1 MEKLKVGIAGIG
13 NMGSSHARKIFEGK
27 IPDMELC
34 AVADKKEERR
44 SWAKEC
50 FGNISVYCD
59 ALDMLKHA
67 DIDAAIIAVP
77 HYDHPRLVMSALE
90 NGLHVMCEKPAGV
103 YTKQV
108 REMNEFAAKQDKT
121 FAMMF
126 NQRTNCVYRK
136 MKEMVEKGDIG
147 EIKRVNWIITDWYRT
162 QFYYDSGEWRA
173 TWAGEGG
180 GFDKRMIKK
189 FLTTPAVIG
198 VLVSFVLVFTGIRLP
213 SLVMSYCKYM
223 NNLVTPLALLLTG
236 YIIYEIGLKNLK
248 LDRDLAIMLLFRFL
262 LVPGVSF
269 ALCELFGV
277 AGLGRS
283 VLLVETAMPVVTQTV
298 VAAADYGADEQFAA
312 QGAALSTL
320 ACFVVIPVLML
331 IL

>member
-1 MEKLKVGIAGIG
+1 MESFL
-13 NMGSSHARKIFEGK
+13 H
-27 IPDMELC
+27 
-34 AVADKKEERR
+34 AVASVTIILLLTATGYFCARMGWMSPDVKR
-44 SWAKEC
+44 
-50 FGNISVYCD
+50 FISKFTMSV
-59 ALDMLKHA
+59 
-67 DIDAAIIAVP
+67 AIP
-77 HYDHPRLVMSALE
+77 CM
-90 NGLHVMCEKPAGV
+90 
-103 YTKQV
+103 
-108 REMNEFAAKQDKT
+108 
-121 FAMMF
+121 
-126 NQRTNCVYRK
+126 CVYGLTKNLTRELLALSPGFLLVPFLSTLGAFLLSLLVGRLLKLPRK
-136 MKEMVEKGDIG
+136 RLGVFMMMCSVSNAIFIG
-147 EIKRVNWIITDWYRT
+147 LPMCTELFGEACTPYVMLYYLVNTSFVQLVGLSLVR
-162 QFYYDSGEWRA
+162 
-173 TWAGEGG
+173 WAGDGG

>member
-1 MEKLKVGIAGIG
+1 MESFL
-13 NMGSSHARKIFEGK
+13 H
-27 IPDMELC
+27 
-34 AVADKKEERR
+34 AVASVSSRMMVTATGYFCARMGWMSPDVKR
-44 SWAKEC
+44 
-50 FGNISVYCD
+50 FISKFTMSV
-59 ALDMLKHA
+59 
-67 DIDAAIIAVP
+67 AIP
-77 HYDHPRLVMSALE
+77 CM
-90 NGLHVMCEKPAGV
+90 
-103 YTKQV
+103 
-108 REMNEFAAKQDKT
+108 
-121 FAMMF
+121 
-126 NQRTNCVYRK
+126 CVYGLTKNLTRELLALSPGFLLVPFLSTLGAFLLSLLVGRLLKLPRK
-136 MKEMVEKGDIG
+136 RLGVFMMMCSVSNAIFIG
-147 EIKRVNWIITDWYRT
+147 LPMCTELFGEACTPYVMLYYLVNTSFVQLVGLSLVR
-162 QFYYDSGEWRA
+162 
-173 TWAGEGG
+173 WAGDGG

>member
-1 MEKLKVGIAGIG
+1 MESFL
-13 NMGSSHARKIFEGK
+13 H
-27 IPDMELC
+27 
-34 AVADKKEERR
+34 AVA
-44 SWAKEC
+44 SVTIILLLTATGYFCAAMGWMSPQAKR
-50 FGNISVYCD
+50 FISKFTMSV
-59 ALDMLKHA
+59 
-67 DIDAAIIAVP
+67 AIP
-77 HYDHPRLVMSALE
+77 CM
-90 NGLHVMCEKPAGV
+90 
-103 YTKQV
+103 
-108 REMNEFAAKQDKT
+108 
-121 FAMMF
+121 
-126 NQRTNCVYRK
+126 CVYGLTNNLTHELLAGSLGFLLVPLLSTVGAFLLSLLVGRLLKLPRK
-136 MKEMVEKGDIG
+136 RLGVFMMMCSVSNAIFIG
-147 EIKRVNWIITDWYRT
+147 LPMCTELFGEACTPYVMLYYLVNTSFVQLVGLSLVRW
-162 QFYYDSGEWRA
+162 S
-173 TWAGEGG
+173 GEGG

>member
-1 MEKLKVGIAGIG
+1 MESFL
-13 NMGSSHARKIFEGK
+13 H
-27 IPDMELC
+27 
-34 AVADKKEERR
+34 AVA
-44 SWAKEC
+44 SVTIILLLTATGYFCAAMGWMSPQAKR
-50 FGNISVYCD
+50 FISKFTMSV
-59 ALDMLKHA
+59 
-67 DIDAAIIAVP
+67 AIP
-77 HYDHPRLVMSALE
+77 CM
-90 NGLHVMCEKPAGV
+90 
-103 YTKQV
+103 
-108 REMNEFAAKQDKT
+108 
-121 FAMMF
+121 
-126 NQRTNCVYRK
+126 CVYGLTNNLTHELLAGSLGFLLVPLLSTVGAFLLSLLVGRLLKLPRK
-136 MKEMVEKGDIG
+136 RLGVFMTMCSVSNAIFIG
-147 EIKRVNWIITDWYRT
+147 LPMCTELFGEACTPYVMLYYLVNTSFVQLVGLSLVRW
-162 QFYYDSGEWRA
+162 S
-173 TWAGEGG
+173 GEGG

>member
-1 MEKLKVGIAGIG
+1 MESFL
-13 NMGSSHARKIFEGK
+13 H
-27 IPDMELC
+27 
-34 AVADKKEERR
+34 AVA
-44 SWAKEC
+44 SVTIILLLTATGYFCAAMGWMSPQAKR
-50 FGNISVYCD
+50 FISKFTMSV
-59 ALDMLKHA
+59 
-67 DIDAAIIAVP
+67 AIP
-77 HYDHPRLVMSALE
+77 CM
-90 NGLHVMCEKPAGV
+90 
-103 YTKQV
+103 
-108 REMNEFAAKQDKT
+108 
-121 FAMMF
+121 
-126 NQRTNCVYRK
+126 CVYGLTNNLTHELLAGSLGFLLVPLLSTVGAFLLSLLVGRLLKLPRK
-136 MKEMVEKGDIG
+136 RLGVFMMMCSVSNAIFIG
-147 EIKRVNWIITDWYRT
+147 LPMCTELFGEACTPYVMLYYLVNTSFVQLVGLSLVR
-162 QFYYDSGEWRA
+162 
-173 TWAGEGG
+173 WAGEGG

>member
-1 MEKLKVGIAGIG
+1 MESFL
-13 NMGSSHARKIFEGK
+13 H
-27 IPDMELC
+27 
-34 AVADKKEERR
+34 AVASVTIILLLTATGYFCARMGWMSPDVKR
-44 SWAKEC
+44 
-50 FGNISVYCD
+50 FISKFTMSV
-59 ALDMLKHA
+59 
-67 DIDAAIIAVP
+67 AIP
-77 HYDHPRLVMSALE
+77 CM
-90 NGLHVMCEKPAGV
+90 
-103 YTKQV
+103 
-108 REMNEFAAKQDKT
+108 
-121 FAMMF
+121 
-126 NQRTNCVYRK
+126 CVYGLTNNLTHELLAGSLGFLLVPLLSTVGAFLLSLLVGRLLKLPRRK
-136 MKEMVEKGDIG
+136 LGVFMMMCSVSNAIFIG
-147 EIKRVNWIITDWYRT
+147 LPMCTELFGEACTPYVMLYYLVNTSFVQLVGLSLVRW
-162 QFYYDSGEWRA
+162 S
-173 TWAGEGG
+173 GEGG

-198 VLVSFVLVFTGIRLP
+198 VLVSFALVFTGIRLP

>member
-1 MEKLKVGIAGIG
+1 MESFL
-13 NMGSSHARKIFEGK
+13 H
-27 IPDMELC
+27 
-34 AVADKKEERR
+34 AVA
-44 SWAKEC
+44 SVTIILLLTATGYFCAAMGWMSPQAKR
-50 FGNISVYCD
+50 FISKFTMSV
-59 ALDMLKHA
+59 
-67 DIDAAIIAVP
+67 AIP
-77 HYDHPRLVMSALE
+77 CM
-90 NGLHVMCEKPAGV
+90 
-103 YTKQV
+103 
-108 REMNEFAAKQDKT
+108 
-121 FAMMF
+121 
-126 NQRTNCVYRK
+126 CVYGLTNNLTHELLAGSLGFLLVPLLSTVGAFLLSLLVGRLLKLPRK
-136 MKEMVEKGDIG
+136 RLGVFMMMCSVSNAIFIG
-147 EIKRVNWIITDWYRT
+147 LPMCTELFGEACTPYVMLYYLVNTSFVQLVGLSLVR
-162 QFYYDSGEWRA
+162 
-173 TWAGEGG
+173 WAGEGG

-189 FLTTPAVIG
+189 FLTTPAITG

>member
-1 MEKLKVGIAGIG
+1 MEGFLHAVSSVTIILLLTATGYFCAARGW
-13 NMGSSHARKIFEGK
+13 MGPQAKRFISKFTMSVA
-27 IPDMELC
+27 IPCM
-34 AVADKKEERR
+34 
-44 SWAKEC
+44 
-50 FGNISVYCD
+50 
-59 ALDMLKHA
+59 
-67 DIDAAIIAVP
+67 
-77 HYDHPRLVMSALE
+77 
-90 NGLHVMCEKPAGV
+90 
-103 YTKQV
+103 
-108 REMNEFAAKQDKT
+108 
-121 FAMMF
+121 
-126 NQRTNCVYRK
+126 CVYGLTNNLTHELLAGSLGFLLVPLLSTVGAFLLSLLVGRLLKLPHRK
-136 MKEMVEKGDIG
+136 LGVFMMMCSVSNAIFIG
-147 EIKRVNWIITDWYRT
+147 LPMCTELFGEACTPYVMLYYLVNTSFVQLVGLSLVRW
-162 QFYYDSGEWRA
+162 S
-173 TWAGEGG
+173 GEGG

>member
-1 MEKLKVGIAGIG
+1 MESFL
-13 NMGSSHARKIFEGK
+13 H
-27 IPDMELC
+27 
-34 AVADKKEERR
+34 AVA
-44 SWAKEC
+44 SVTIILLLTATGYFCAAMGWMSPQAKR
-50 FGNISVYCD
+50 FISKFTMSV
-59 ALDMLKHA
+59 
-67 DIDAAIIAVP
+67 AIP
-77 HYDHPRLVMSALE
+77 CM
-90 NGLHVMCEKPAGV
+90 
-103 YTKQV
+103 
-108 REMNEFAAKQDKT
+108 
-121 FAMMF
+121 
-126 NQRTNCVYRK
+126 CVYGLTNNLTHELLAGSLGFLLVPLLSTVGAFLLSLLVGRLLKLPRK
-136 MKEMVEKGDIG
+136 RLGVFMMMCSVSNAIFIG
-147 EIKRVNWIITDWYRT
+147 LPMCTELFGEACTPYVMLYYLVNTSFVQLVGLSLVRW
-162 QFYYDSGEWRA
+162 S
-173 TWAGEGG
+173 GEGG

-298 VAAADYGADEQFAA
+298 VAAAEYGADEEFAA
-312 QGAALSTL
+312 QGAALSTI

>member
-1 MEKLKVGIAGIG
+1 MESFL
-13 NMGSSHARKIFEGK
+13 H
-27 IPDMELC
+27 
-34 AVADKKEERR
+34 AVA
-44 SWAKEC
+44 SVTIILLLTATGYFCAAMGWMSPQAKR
-50 FGNISVYCD
+50 FISKFTMSV
-59 ALDMLKHA
+59 
-67 DIDAAIIAVP
+67 AIP
-77 HYDHPRLVMSALE
+77 CM
-90 NGLHVMCEKPAGV
+90 
-103 YTKQV
+103 
-108 REMNEFAAKQDKT
+108 
-121 FAMMF
+121 
-126 NQRTNCVYRK
+126 CVYGLTNNLTHELLAGSLGFLLVPLLSTVGAFLLSLLVGRLLKLPRK
-136 MKEMVEKGDIG
+136 RLGVFMMMCSVSNAIFIG
-147 EIKRVNWIITDWYRT
+147 LPMCTELFGEACTPYVMLYYLVNTSFVQLVGLSLVRW
-162 QFYYDSGEWRA
+162 S
-173 TWAGEGG
+173 GEGG

-189 FLTTPAVIG
+189 FLTPPAVIG

>member
-1 MEKLKVGIAGIG
+1 MESFL
-13 NMGSSHARKIFEGK
+13 H
-27 IPDMELC
+27 
-34 AVADKKEERR
+34 AVA
-44 SWAKEC
+44 SVTIILLLTATGYFCAAMGWMSPQAKR
-50 FGNISVYCD
+50 FISKFTMSV
-59 ALDMLKHA
+59 
-67 DIDAAIIAVP
+67 AIP
-77 HYDHPRLVMSALE
+77 CM
-90 NGLHVMCEKPAGV
+90 
-103 YTKQV
+103 
-108 REMNEFAAKQDKT
+108 
-121 FAMMF
+121 
-126 NQRTNCVYRK
+126 CVYGLTNNLTHELLTGSLGFLLVPLLSTVGAFLLSLLVGRLLKLPRK
-136 MKEMVEKGDIG
+136 RLGVFMMMCSVSNAIFIG
-147 EIKRVNWIITDWYRT
+147 LPMCTELFGEACTPYVMLYYLVNTSFVQLVGLSLVRW
-162 QFYYDSGEWRA
+162 S
-173 TWAGEGG
+173 GEGG

>member
-1 MEKLKVGIAGIG
+1 MDTFL
-13 NMGSSHARKIFEGK
+13 H
-27 IPDMELC
+27 
-34 AVADKKEERR
+34 AVASVTIILLLTATGYFCAHMGWMSPDVKR
-44 SWAKEC
+44 
-50 FGNISVYCD
+50 FISKFTMSV
-59 ALDMLKHA
+59 
-67 DIDAAIIAVP
+67 AIP
-77 HYDHPRLVMSALE
+77 CM
-90 NGLHVMCEKPAGV
+90 
-103 YTKQV
+103 
-108 REMNEFAAKQDKT
+108 
-121 FAMMF
+121 
-126 NQRTNCVYRK
+126 CVYGLTNNLTHELLAGSLGFLLVPLLSTVGAFLLSLLVGRLLKLPRK
-136 MKEMVEKGDIG
+136 RLGVFMMMCSVSNAIFIG
-147 EIKRVNWIITDWYRT
+147 LPMCTELFSEACTPYVMLYYLVNTSFVQLVGLSLVR
-162 QFYYDSGEWRA
+162 
-173 TWAGEGG
+173 WAGEGG

>member
-1 MEKLKVGIAGIG
+1 MESFL
-13 NMGSSHARKIFEGK
+13 H
-27 IPDMELC
+27 
-34 AVADKKEERR
+34 AVA
-44 SWAKEC
+44 SVTIILLLTATGYFCAAMGWMSPQAKR
-50 FGNISVYCD
+50 FISKFTMSV
-59 ALDMLKHA
+59 
-67 DIDAAIIAVP
+67 AIP
-77 HYDHPRLVMSALE
+77 CM
-90 NGLHVMCEKPAGV
+90 
-103 YTKQV
+103 
-108 REMNEFAAKQDKT
+108 
-121 FAMMF
+121 
-126 NQRTNCVYRK
+126 CVYGLTNNLTHELLAGSLGFLLVPLLSTVGAFLLSLLVGRLLKLPRK
-136 MKEMVEKGDIG
+136 RLGVFMMMCSVSNAIFIG
-147 EIKRVNWIITDWYRT
+147 LPMCTELFGEACTPYVMLYYLVNTSFVQLVGLSLVRW
-162 QFYYDSGEWRA
+162 S
-173 TWAGEGG
+173 GEGG

-320 ACFVVIPVLML
+320 SCFVVIPVLML

>member
-1 MEKLKVGIAGIG
+1 MDTFL
-13 NMGSSHARKIFEGK
+13 H
-27 IPDMELC
+27 
-34 AVADKKEERR
+34 AVA
-44 SWAKEC
+44 SVTIILLLTATGYFCAAMGWMSPQAKR
-50 FGNISVYCD
+50 FISKFTMSV
-59 ALDMLKHA
+59 
-67 DIDAAIIAVP
+67 AIP
-77 HYDHPRLVMSALE
+77 CM
-90 NGLHVMCEKPAGV
+90 
-103 YTKQV
+103 
-108 REMNEFAAKQDKT
+108 
-121 FAMMF
+121 
-126 NQRTNCVYRK
+126 CVYGLTNNLTHELLAGSLGFLLVPLLSTVGAFLLSLLVGRLLKLPRK
-136 MKEMVEKGDIG
+136 RLGVFMMMCSVSNAIFIG
-147 EIKRVNWIITDWYRT
+147 LPMCTELFGEACTPYVMLYYLVNTSFVQLVGLSLVR
-162 QFYYDSGEWRA
+162 
-173 TWAGEGG
+173 WAGEGG

-213 SLVMSYCKYM
+213 SLVMSYCRYM

>member
-1 MEKLKVGIAGIG
+1 MESFL
-13 NMGSSHARKIFEGK
+13 H
-27 IPDMELC
+27 
-34 AVADKKEERR
+34 AVA
-44 SWAKEC
+44 SVTIILLLTATGYFCAAMGWMSPQAKR
-50 FGNISVYCD
+50 FISKFTMSV
-59 ALDMLKHA
+59 
-67 DIDAAIIAVP
+67 AIP
-77 HYDHPRLVMSALE
+77 CM
-90 NGLHVMCEKPAGV
+90 
-103 YTKQV
+103 
-108 REMNEFAAKQDKT
+108 
-121 FAMMF
+121 
-126 NQRTNCVYRK
+126 CVYGLTNNLTHELLAGSLGFLLVPLLSTVGAFLLSLLVGRLLKLPRK
-136 MKEMVEKGDIG
+136 RLGVFMMMCSVSNAIFIG
-147 EIKRVNWIITDWYRT
+147 LPMCTELFGEACTPYVMLYYLVNTSFVQLVGLSLVR
-162 QFYYDSGEWRA
+162 
-173 TWAGEGG
+173 WAGEGG

-189 FLTTPAVIG
+189 FLTTPAIIG

>member
-1 MEKLKVGIAGIG
+1 MESFL
-13 NMGSSHARKIFEGK
+13 H
-27 IPDMELC
+27 
-34 AVADKKEERR
+34 AVA
-44 SWAKEC
+44 SVTIILLLTATGYFCAAMGWMSPQAKR
-50 FGNISVYCD
+50 FISKFTMSV
-59 ALDMLKHA
+59 
-67 DIDAAIIAVP
+67 AIP
-77 HYDHPRLVMSALE
+77 CM
-90 NGLHVMCEKPAGV
+90 
-103 YTKQV
+103 
-108 REMNEFAAKQDKT
+108 
-121 FAMMF
+121 
-126 NQRTNCVYRK
+126 CVYGLTNNLTHELLAGSLGFLLVPLLSTVGAFLLSLLVGRLLKLPRK
-136 MKEMVEKGDIG
+136 RLGVFMMMCSVSNAIFIG
-147 EIKRVNWIITDWYRT
+147 LPMCTELFGEACTPYVMLYYLVNTSFVQLVGLSLVR
-162 QFYYDSGEWRA
+162 
-173 TWAGEGG
+173 WAGDGG

>member
-1 MEKLKVGIAGIG
+1 MESFL
-13 NMGSSHARKIFEGK
+13 H
-27 IPDMELC
+27 
-34 AVADKKEERR
+34 AVA
-44 SWAKEC
+44 SVTIILLLTATGYFCAAMGWMSPQAKR
-50 FGNISVYCD
+50 FISKFTMSV
-59 ALDMLKHA
+59 
-67 DIDAAIIAVP
+67 AIP
-77 HYDHPRLVMSALE
+77 CM
-90 NGLHVMCEKPAGV
+90 
-103 YTKQV
+103 
-108 REMNEFAAKQDKT
+108 
-121 FAMMF
+121 
-126 NQRTNCVYRK
+126 CVYGLTNNLTHELLAGSLGFLLVPLLSTVGAFLLSLLVGRLLKLPRK
-136 MKEMVEKGDIG
+136 RLGVFMMMCSVSNAIFIG
-147 EIKRVNWIITDWYRT
+147 LPMCTELFGEACTPYVMLYYLVNTSFVQLVGLSLVR
-162 QFYYDSGEWRA
+162 
-173 TWAGEGG
+173 WAGEGG

-298 VAAADYGADEQFAA
+298 VAAAEYGADEEVAA
-312 QGAALSTL
+312 QGAALSTI

>member
-1 MEKLKVGIAGIG
+1 MESFL
-13 NMGSSHARKIFEGK
+13 H
-27 IPDMELC
+27 
-34 AVADKKEERR
+34 AVA
-44 SWAKEC
+44 SVTIILLLTATGYFCAAMGWMSPQAKR
-50 FGNISVYCD
+50 FISKFTMSV
-59 ALDMLKHA
+59 
-67 DIDAAIIAVP
+67 AIP
-77 HYDHPRLVMSALE
+77 CM
-90 NGLHVMCEKPAGV
+90 
-103 YTKQV
+103 
-108 REMNEFAAKQDKT
+108 
-121 FAMMF
+121 
-126 NQRTNCVYRK
+126 CVYGLTNNLTHELLALSLGFLLVPLLSTVGAFLLSLLVGRLLKLPRK
-136 MKEMVEKGDIG
+136 RLGVFMMMCSVSNAIFIG
-147 EIKRVNWIITDWYRT
+147 LPMCTELFGEACTPYVMLYYLVNTSFVQLVGLSLVR
-162 QFYYDSGEWRA
+162 
-173 TWAGEGG
+173 WAGEGG

-198 VLVSFVLVFTGIRLP
+198 VLVSFVLVFTGIKLP

>member
-1 MEKLKVGIAGIG
+1 MESFL
-13 NMGSSHARKIFEGK
+13 H
-27 IPDMELC
+27 
-34 AVADKKEERR
+34 AVA
-44 SWAKEC
+44 SVTIILLLTATGYFCAAMGWMSPQAKR
-50 FGNISVYCD
+50 FISKFTMSV
-59 ALDMLKHA
+59 
-67 DIDAAIIAVP
+67 AIP
-77 HYDHPRLVMSALE
+77 CM
-90 NGLHVMCEKPAGV
+90 
-103 YTKQV
+103 
-108 REMNEFAAKQDKT
+108 
-121 FAMMF
+121 
-126 NQRTNCVYRK
+126 CVYGLTTNLTHELLAGSLGFLLVPLLSTVGAFLLSLLVGRLLKLPRK
-136 MKEMVEKGDIG
+136 RLGVFMMMCSVSNAIFIG
-147 EIKRVNWIITDWYRT
+147 LPMCTELFGEACTPYVMLYYLVNTSFVQLVGLSLVRW
-162 QFYYDSGEWRA
+162 S
-173 TWAGEGG
+173 GEGG

>member
-1 MEKLKVGIAGIG
+1 MESFL
-13 NMGSSHARKIFEGK
+13 H
-27 IPDMELC
+27 
-34 AVADKKEERR
+34 AVA
-44 SWAKEC
+44 SVTIILLLTATGYFCAAMGWMSPQAKR
-50 FGNISVYCD
+50 FISKFTMSV
-59 ALDMLKHA
+59 
-67 DIDAAIIAVP
+67 AIP
-77 HYDHPRLVMSALE
+77 CM
-90 NGLHVMCEKPAGV
+90 
-103 YTKQV
+103 
-108 REMNEFAAKQDKT
+108 
-121 FAMMF
+121 
-126 NQRTNCVYRK
+126 CVYGLTNNLTHELLALSLGFLLVPLLSTVGAFLLSLLVGRLLKLPRK
-136 MKEMVEKGDIG
+136 RLGVFMMMCSVSNAIFIG
-147 EIKRVNWIITDWYRT
+147 LPMCTELFGEACTPYVMLYYLVNTSFVQLVGLSLVR
-162 QFYYDSGEWRA
+162 
-173 TWAGEGG
+173 WAGDGG

>member
-1 MEKLKVGIAGIG
+1 MESFL
-13 NMGSSHARKIFEGK
+13 H
-27 IPDMELC
+27 
-34 AVADKKEERR
+34 AVA
-44 SWAKEC
+44 SVTIILLLTATGYFCAAMGWMSPQAKR
-50 FGNISVYCD
+50 FISKFTMSV
-59 ALDMLKHA
+59 
-67 DIDAAIIAVP
+67 AIP
-77 HYDHPRLVMSALE
+77 CM
-90 NGLHVMCEKPAGV
+90 
-103 YTKQV
+103 
-108 REMNEFAAKQDKT
+108 
-121 FAMMF
+121 
-126 NQRTNCVYRK
+126 CVYGLTNNLTHELLAGSLGFLLVPLLSTVGAFLLSLLVGRLLKLPRK
-136 MKEMVEKGDIG
+136 RLGVFMMMCSVSNAIFIG
-147 EIKRVNWIITDWYRT
+147 LPMCTELFGEACTPYVMLYYLVNTSFVQLVGLSLVR
-162 QFYYDSGEWRA
+162 
-173 TWAGEGG
+173 WAGEGG

-213 SLVMSYCKYM
+213 SLVMSYCRYM

>member
-1 MEKLKVGIAGIG
+1 MESFL
-13 NMGSSHARKIFEGK
+13 H
-27 IPDMELC
+27 
-34 AVADKKEERR
+34 AVA
-44 SWAKEC
+44 SVTIILLLTATGYFCAAMGWMSPQAKR
-50 FGNISVYCD
+50 FISKFTMSV
-59 ALDMLKHA
+59 
-67 DIDAAIIAVP
+67 AIP
-77 HYDHPRLVMSALE
+77 CM
-90 NGLHVMCEKPAGV
+90 
-103 YTKQV
+103 
-108 REMNEFAAKQDKT
+108 
-121 FAMMF
+121 
-126 NQRTNCVYRK
+126 CVYGLTNNLTHELLAGSLGFLLVPLLSTVGAFLLSLLVGKLLKLPRK
-136 MKEMVEKGDIG
+136 RLGVFMMMCSVSNAIFIG
-147 EIKRVNWIITDWYRT
+147 LPMCTELFGEACTPYVMLYYLVNTSFVQLVGLSLVRW
-162 QFYYDSGEWRA
+162 S
-173 TWAGEGG
+173 GEGG

-213 SLVMSYCKYM
+213 SLVMSYCRYM

>member
-1 MEKLKVGIAGIG
+1 MESFL
-13 NMGSSHARKIFEGK
+13 H
-27 IPDMELC
+27 
-34 AVADKKEERR
+34 AVA
-44 SWAKEC
+44 SVTIILLLTATGYFCAAMGWMSPQAKR
-50 FGNISVYCD
+50 FISKFTMSV
-59 ALDMLKHA
+59 
-67 DIDAAIIAVP
+67 AIP
-77 HYDHPRLVMSALE
+77 CM
-90 NGLHVMCEKPAGV
+90 
-103 YTKQV
+103 
-108 REMNEFAAKQDKT
+108 
-121 FAMMF
+121 
-126 NQRTNCVYRK
+126 CVYGLTNNLTHELLAGSLGFLLVPLLSTVGAFLLSLLVGRLLKLPRK
-136 MKEMVEKGDIG
+136 RLGVFMMMCSVSNAIFIG
-147 EIKRVNWIITDWYRT
+147 LPMCTELFGEACTPYVMLYYLVNTSFVQLVGLSLVRW
-162 QFYYDSGEWRA
+162 S
-173 TWAGEGG
+173 GEGG

-298 VAAADYGADEQFAA
+298 VAAADYGADERFAA

>member
-1 MEKLKVGIAGIG
+1 MESFL
-13 NMGSSHARKIFEGK
+13 H
-27 IPDMELC
+27 
-34 AVADKKEERR
+34 AVASVTIILLLTATGYFCARMGWMSPDVKR
-44 SWAKEC
+44 
-50 FGNISVYCD
+50 FISKFTMSV
-59 ALDMLKHA
+59 
-67 DIDAAIIAVP
+67 AIP
-77 HYDHPRLVMSALE
+77 CM
-90 NGLHVMCEKPAGV
+90 
-103 YTKQV
+103 
-108 REMNEFAAKQDKT
+108 
-121 FAMMF
+121 
-126 NQRTNCVYRK
+126 CVYGLTNNLTHELLALSLGFLLVPLLSTVGAFLLSLLVGRLLKLPHRK
-136 MKEMVEKGDIG
+136 LGVFMMMCSVSNAIFIG
-147 EIKRVNWIITDWYRT
+147 LPMCTELFGEACTPYVMLYYLVNTSFVQLVGLSLVRW
-162 QFYYDSGEWRA
+162 S
-173 TWAGEGG
+173 GEGG

>member
-1 MEKLKVGIAGIG
+1 MESFL
-13 NMGSSHARKIFEGK
+13 H
-27 IPDMELC
+27 
-34 AVADKKEERR
+34 AVA
-44 SWAKEC
+44 SVTIILLLTATGYFCAAMGWMSPQAKR
-50 FGNISVYCD
+50 FISKFTMSV
-59 ALDMLKHA
+59 
-67 DIDAAIIAVP
+67 AIP
-77 HYDHPRLVMSALE
+77 CM
-90 NGLHVMCEKPAGV
+90 
-103 YTKQV
+103 
-108 REMNEFAAKQDKT
+108 
-121 FAMMF
+121 
-126 NQRTNCVYRK
+126 CVYGLTNNLTHELLAGSLGFLLVPLLSTVGAFLLSLLVGRLLKLPRK
-136 MKEMVEKGDIG
+136 RLGVFMMMCSVSNAIFIG
-147 EIKRVNWIITDWYRT
+147 LPMCTELFGEACTPYVMLYYLVNTSFVQLVGLSLVR
-162 QFYYDSGEWRA
+162 
-173 TWAGEGG
+173 WAGEGG

-283 VLLVETAMPVVTQTV
+283 VLLVERAMPVVTQTV

>member
-1 MEKLKVGIAGIG
+1 MESFL
-13 NMGSSHARKIFEGK
+13 H
-27 IPDMELC
+27 
-34 AVADKKEERR
+34 AVA
-44 SWAKEC
+44 SVTIILLLTATGYFCAAMGWMSPQAKR
-50 FGNISVYCD
+50 FISKFTMSV
-59 ALDMLKHA
+59 
-67 DIDAAIIAVP
+67 AIP
-77 HYDHPRLVMSALE
+77 CM
-90 NGLHVMCEKPAGV
+90 
-103 YTKQV
+103 
-108 REMNEFAAKQDKT
+108 
-121 FAMMF
+121 
-126 NQRTNCVYRK
+126 CVYGLTNNLTHELLAGSLGFLLVPLLSTVGAFLLSLLVGRLLKLPRK
-136 MKEMVEKGDIG
+136 RLGVFLMMCSVSNAIFIG
-147 EIKRVNWIITDWYRT
+147 LPMCTELFGEACTPYVMLYYLVNTSFVQLVGLSLVR
-162 QFYYDSGEWRA
+162 
-173 TWAGEGG
+173 WAGEGG

>member
-1 MEKLKVGIAGIG
+1 MESFL
-13 NMGSSHARKIFEGK
+13 H
-27 IPDMELC
+27 
-34 AVADKKEERR
+34 AVA
-44 SWAKEC
+44 SVTIILLLTATGYFCAAMGWMSPQAKR
-50 FGNISVYCD
+50 FISKFTMSV
-59 ALDMLKHA
+59 
-67 DIDAAIIAVP
+67 AIP
-77 HYDHPRLVMSALE
+77 CM
-90 NGLHVMCEKPAGV
+90 
-103 YTKQV
+103 
-108 REMNEFAAKQDKT
+108 
-121 FAMMF
+121 
-126 NQRTNCVYRK
+126 CVYGLTNNLTHELLAGSLGFLLVPLLSTVGAFLLSLLVGRLLKLPRK
-136 MKEMVEKGDIG
+136 RLGVFMMMCSVSNAIFIG
-147 EIKRVNWIITDWYRT
+147 LPMCTELFGEACMPYVMLYYLVNTSFVQLVGLSLVR
-162 QFYYDSGEWRA
+162 
-173 TWAGEGG
+173 WAGEGG

-269 ALCELFGV
+269 VLCELFGV